1 MESIGSKL
9 INELCSCDIVNIVDL
24 KLLVDLELSF
34 DDFLMVGVGKLEF
47 IDGAIVWNEL
57 HEADFCTVDA
67 ILHEVEIVNSPS
79 WLVGWELRLESS
91 EVCFTLFFTFS

>member
-24 KLLVDLELSF
+24 KLLVNLELSF
-34 DDFLMVGVGKLEF
+34 DDFFMVGVSKLEF
-47 IDGAIVWNEL
+47 IDGAIVWNVL
-57 HEADFCTVDA
+57 HETDLSTVDA

-79 WLVGWELRLESS
+79 WLVVWELRLEGS